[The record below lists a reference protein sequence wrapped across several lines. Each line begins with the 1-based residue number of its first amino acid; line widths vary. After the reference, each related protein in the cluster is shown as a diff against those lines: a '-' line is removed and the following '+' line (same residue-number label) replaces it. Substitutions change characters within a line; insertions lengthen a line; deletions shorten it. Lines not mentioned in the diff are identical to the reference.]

1 MILHATL
8 HTCIKLV
15 FLIYNYTCIPQASLL
30 QFACENLE
38 VKCNAHLQLVYSTR
52 AAKKQFEACLLL
64 APVTMPV
71 PKIRPHPC
79 QACEQSRRPQAHT
92 PNLQP
97 AAPTSS
103 ISPTKVMAPIFGLTS
118 TLRYFLNLESLVIRK
133 GGCRT
138 VDKIYLRLG
147 MSRTTFPSSI
157 SRCLC
162 VKLAD
167 CCWYCD

>member
-30 QFACENLE
+30 QFARENLD
-38 VKCNAHLQLVYSTR
+38 VKCTAHLQFVYSTR
-52 AAKKQFEACLLL
+52 AAKKKFEACLLL
-64 APVTMPV
+64 APVTMSV

-79 QACEQSRRPQAHT
+79 QACERSHRPQAHAPNLQP

-103 ISPTKVMAPIFGLTS
+103 ISPTKVRAPIFGLTS

-133 GGCRT
+133 GRCRT
-138 VDKIYLRLG
+138 VDKKLLEIGYEPYH
-147 MSRTTFPSSI
+147 FSI
-157 SRCLC
+157 
-162 VKLAD
+162 KHI
-167 CCWYCD
+167 